1 MSKVEQELEE
11 LKRIVRDLRWQAME
25 RTVRADAFD
34 VAISAVESAMRED
47 EKEAQKARNEA
58 LER

>member
-34 VAISAVESAMRED
+34 VAVASVEAAMRED
-47 EKEAQKARNEA
+47 EQEAQKARDEA
-58 LER
+58 MER